1 MNNTVKHLNYFR
13 KIVQLASFP
22 KINDLKQVGRMD
34 AVFSNGINSLYLT
47 GNNQSW
53 ESDDDFLLKQFE
65 LVMESY
71 FKSAEVN
78 KKITKMGYKNK
89 CLDELIVIRNELF
102 KNTKKKNDYLIL
114 DNIINPKLLMV
125 PFYYQDVNKTS
136 ELVKPV
142 AFLVKVYFDNYKN
155 KVKFTPVGIPSF
167 SIDNILVSEKIISG
181 NNYIFTNV
189 DDYNEILDSN
199 FFDSEIKNA
208 DDAAKWNKWLDF
220 IMKSIDG
227 IDESFKY
234 NKVNQILFLEVP
246 EKFDNDERNYNNI
259 INVVKNDN
267 IKLPLFEK
275 YIKNVDLNVLN
286 KDINIL
292 IDDMMGEQIN
302 SFSGQLKVNKIPGV
316 GYFGLNNNQRLF
328 IKGLKDGVSDVL
340 ALNGPPGTGKT
351 TVLQSV
357 VASLIV
363 DSIINGDSKMPII
376 FGLSATNQAKNNIID
391 GFKLSNIL
399 DVNNSSILSQRWIS
413 LDGLSFIDYGI
424 QLNPKDD
431 KEMSLDYYAENL
443 SKVLFVENETKF
455 IENYK
460 KLQNEDLFKFN
471 KIEFENFFD
480 KKINVNF
487 FTELNIES
495 VQKKIKKIIIDI
507 NDFLNCIEKSKNNIL
522 KNYKDIDEIEIERQT
537 KIKSFVNLKKRVDF
551 DKKTLKELDED
562 IKKIGENVY
571 ECEKKYDN
579 YNNEEKF
586 IKNSINEA
594 HSLWHTYLNKLGVIE
609 KLLMRFNVKK
619 HIAVFYSFINGKFIS
634 NSYKLIIDIDSI
646 DLINDFF
653 IENYKKDISKNKYFC
668 STVESQ
674 KSELF
679 SKITETKKE
688 LENSID
694 YREFFKENI
703 LELEG
708 SVVWTAKKVLS
719 IDKDIESRKRK
730 LFDLISI
737 LNDEN
742 RLKIDGYLKEKIFD
756 HPKVFTE
763 ISATIDNLFKPI
775 LFNLSMR
782 FYEAQFI
789 IDGKN
794 LYDKKETFLKDGV
807 KFKKNRTQNKF
818 ELFSNVFPVFV
829 STMQSLVKN
838 LGVYDT
844 KTNSNKFL
852 FNFIDF
858 AIIDESGQCQTE
870 TGAISF
876 IFSKKAIVVG
886 DTDQIPPIYSISTQV
901 DHIYYSKIIGKDINY
916 DEFDNLPF
924 NSSSGSVMKIAQN
937 NSLYN
942 PYTEYL
948 SRGFYLLEHRRC
960 PKEIIE
966 YCNELVYSNKLEYTI
981 GSDFETFTKGKLHLD
996 NQKPWNFIQVDGN
1009 YINKKDD
1016 IYNNEEAN
1024 SIANWLE
1031 DNYFELTRKNKI
1043 DKVLA
1048 VLTPYRGQE
1057 LAIRNALSRINNE
1070 NIPKDAFK
1078 DLVVGTAH
1086 KLQGAERD
1094 IILYSSTW
1102 RIGETKSSFID
1113 SSKSVINVA
1122 ISRAKQSIYVF
1133 GDQHSFE
1140 NSTGKSTRIMWKYLK
1155 KHL

>member
-1 MNNTVKHLNYFR
+1 MNDTIKHLTYFK

-34 AVFSNGINSLYLT
+34 AVFSGGINSLYLT
-47 GNNQSW
+47 SNNQSW
-53 ESDDDFLLKQFE
+53 ESDDSFLIKQFE
-65 LVMESY
+65 LVMDSY
-71 FKSAEVN
+71 FQSSEVN

-89 CLDELIVIRNELF
+89 CLDELIIIRNELF
-102 KNTKKKNDYLIL
+102 KNTKKKNDYLLL

-125 PFYYQDVNKTS
+125 PFYYQDVNKTN
-136 ELVKPV
+136 ELVKPI

-167 SIDNILVSEKIISG
+167 SIDNILVSEKIVSG
-181 NNYIFTNV
+181 NQYVFTSL

-199 FFDSEIKNA
+199 FFDSEIKNT
-208 DDAAKWNKWLDF
+208 DDAEKWNRWLDF
-220 IMKSIDG
+220 IMKSING
-227 IDESFKY
+227 IDRNINY
-234 NKVNQILFLEVP
+234 AKVNQILFLEVP

-259 INVVKNDN
+259 INVIKSDN

-286 KDINIL
+286 KDINVL
-292 IDDMMGEQIN
+292 LNNMMEEQIN

-316 GYFGLNNNQRLF
+316 GYFSLNNNQRLF

-363 DSIINGDSKMPII
+363 DSIINGNSKMPII
-376 FGLSATNQAKNNIID
+376 FGLSSTNQAKNNIID

-399 DVNNSSILSQRWIS
+399 DVNNSSILSQRWLS

-431 KEMSLDYYAENL
+431 KDMSLDYYAENL
-443 SKVLFVENETKF
+443 SKLLFVENEKNF

-460 KLQNEDLFKFN
+460 KLRNEDLFKFN
-471 KIEFENFFD
+471 KVDFECFFG

-487 FTELNIES
+487 YTDLNIES
-495 VQKKIKKIIIDI
+495 IQKKIKKIIMDI
-507 NDFLNCIEKSKNNIL
+507 NDFLNCVEKNKNNIL
-522 KNYKDIDEIEIERQT
+522 KNYKEVGELEIDRSAKLKSFISLKNMIESEKKGLVTADDDIRRIQKIICDDEIRY
-537 KIKSFVNLKKRVDF
+537 VN
-551 DKKTLKELDED
+551 
-562 IKKIGENVY
+562 Y
-571 ECEKKYDN
+571 Q
-579 YNNEEKF
+579 NEEKF
-586 IKNSINEA
+586 IKNSIDET
-594 HSLWHTYLNKLGVIE
+594 HSLWHSYLNNLGFLDKLFI
-609 KLLMRFNVKK
+609 KFNVKK
-619 HIAVFYSFINGKFIS
+619 HVAVFYSFFCRKLIND
-634 NSYKLIIDIDSI
+634 SYKLNVEINSM

-653 IENYKKDISKNKYFC
+653 IENYKRDISNNKFFISTVDSQKNDLFLKIKSSKEELLKTIDYKKYF
-668 STVESQ
+668 E
-674 KSELF
+674 
-679 SKITETKKE
+679 
-688 LENSID
+688 D
-694 YREFFKENI
+694 NI
-703 LELEG
+703 LELNERI
-708 SVVWTAKKVLS
+708 VLIARRVKS
-719 IDKDIESRKRK
+719 IHNEIESRQKK
-730 LFDLISI
+730 FFDFVNI

-742 RLKIDGYLKEKIFD
+742 RFKIELYLKEKKFD
-756 HPKVFTE
+756 YAKIFTE
-763 ISATIDNLFKPI
+763 ISANIDNLFKPI

-794 LYDKKETFLKDGV
+794 LYDKKETFLKDGI
-807 KFKKNRTQNKF
+807 KFKRNRTQNKF

-870 TGAISF
+870 TGAVSF

-886 DTDQIPPIYSISTQV
+886 DVDQIPPIYSISSQV
-901 DHIYYSKIIGKDINY
+901 DHIYYSKITGKNIKY

-1009 YINKKDD
+1009 YKDLKD
-1016 IYNNEEAN
+1016 NIHNSEEAYA
-1024 SIANWLE
+1024 IAKWLE
-1031 DNYFELTRKNKI
+1031 NNYVELTRKNKI

-1048 VLTPYRGQE
+1048 VLTPYSGQE
-1057 LAIRNALSRINNE
+1057 RAIRHALSKINNE

-1078 DLVVGTAH
+1078 ELVVGTAH

-1102 RIGETKSSFID
+1102 RIGETTSSFID

-1140 NSTGKSTRIMWKYLK
+1140 KSTGKSTRVMWKYLK
-1155 KHL
+1155 KNL